1 MLPTGNEQVTSFSVD
16 SEEYVRLQREKE
28 ELEKE
33 RSQLIQKIQSQNDEL
48 SKLTEL
54 LLSAQKN
61 YKESYDKSVE
71 LEAVIK
77 NIRQAAV
84 ATKEKLSTEIK
95 MKEKEIESLKKS
107 IWKHQKRLS
116 LIDDRLQQV
125 HVIEDTV
132 SLNTSLQ
139 PSTSTLESHSAGKVN
154 LATTRFQC
162 GEFISSTDEIR
173 KFMICYSMAIMEKQP
188 IRFNSPVENNKSVL

>member
-1 MLPTGNEQVTSFSVD
+1 MLPTGSEQVTSFSVD
-16 SEEYVRLQREKE
+16 SEEYVRLQRDKE

-48 SKLTEL
+48 RKTTEL
-54 LLSAQKN
+54 LLSAQKKN
-61 YKESYDKSVE
+61 KESYNKSVE
-71 LEAVIK
+71 LEAVFK
-77 NIRQAAV
+77 NIRQTAV
-84 ATKEKLSTEIK
+84 ATKEKLSTEINIK
-95 MKEKEIESLKKS
+95 EEYIELKEKEIESLKKS
-107 IWKHQKRLS
+107 IWEHEKRLS

-132 SLNTSLQ
+132 SLNISLQ
-139 PSTSTLESHSAGKVN
+139 TSTSNLAGKVN

-173 KFMICYSMAIMEKQP
+173 KFMICFSMATMEKQLRSE
-188 IRFNSPVENNKSVL
+188 IH